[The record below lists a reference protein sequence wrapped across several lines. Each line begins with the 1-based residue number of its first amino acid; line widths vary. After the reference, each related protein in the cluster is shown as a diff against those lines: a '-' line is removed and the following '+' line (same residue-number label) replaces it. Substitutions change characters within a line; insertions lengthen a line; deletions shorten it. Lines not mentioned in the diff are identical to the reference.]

1 MWTQQIFPAPLRM
14 KKSFPV
20 HLWRVGGDLVMGS
33 GGGGGGGRS
42 AAKHFGTQVRPFS
55 DPLAQTAV
63 LPVGTEI
70 KSICCFTRAFPVF
83 E

>member
-1 MWTQQIFPAPLRM
+1 
-14 KKSFPV
+14 
-20 HLWRVGGDLVMGS
+20 MGS